1 VRGLPTKII
10 VFGLIAHFAGALVMY
25 THDQAPQYDLF
36 PDHKQSTTA
45 FIICDLFFKFSL
57 ALGFYVYQFAAKKS
71 LLKFLLLTTI
81 AFIGNDII
89 DELFCN
95 PYKWQ
100 LNETL
105 LLIVILISGGYYL
118 CRINTTS

>member
-1 VRGLPTKII
+1 MKVTSIAL
-10 VFGLIAHFAGALVMY
+10 VLIGITSHLVGALVVLAHTQY
-25 THDQAPQYDLF
+25 PQYDIF
-36 PDHKQSTTA
+36 ITDEATTTA
-45 FIICDLFFKFSL
+45 FAICDLVFKFSL
-57 ALGFYVYQFAAKKS
+57 ALGFYVYQYAAKKS
-71 LLKFLLLTTI
+71 LLKFLLLTTM

>member
-1 VRGLPTKII
+1 MKKLSVVLVIFGI
-10 VFGLIAHFAGALVMY
+10 VSHLLSAFVTWSH
-25 THDQAPQYDLF
+25 TQAPAYDFF
-36 PDHKQSTTA
+36 PDDNTSTTA
-45 FIICDLFFKFSL
+45 YLLTDLAFKFSL

-71 LLKFLLLTTI
+71 LLKFLLLTTM
-81 AFIGNDII
+81 AFVGNDII

-100 LNETL
+100 LNETI

-118 CRINTTS
+118 CKINTTS